1 MSNTIVRF
9 PNSKR
14 KLSLEEEK
22 LVRVCVNLINN
33 SYTNIN
39 PFISEKE
46 KLIQSEGYVKTLVH
60 KIFELNEDKL

>member
-1 MSNTIVRF
+1 
-9 PNSKR
+9 
-14 KLSLEEEK
+14 LSLEEEK

-33 SYTNIN
+33 SYSNSN
-39 PFISEKE
+39 PFISEEE

>member
-1 MSNTIVRF
+1 MSNTIIRF

-33 SYTNIN
+33 SYTNSN
-39 PFISEKE
+39 PFISEEE

>member
-1 MSNTIVRF
+1 MSNTIIRF

-14 KLSLEEEK
+14 KLSLEEER

-33 SYTNIN
+33 SYSNSN
-39 PFISEKE
+39 PFISEEE

>member
-33 SYTNIN
+33 SYSNSN
-39 PFISEKE
+39 PFISEEE

>member
-33 SYTNIN
+33 SYTNKN

>member
-33 SYTNIN
+33 SYSNSN
-39 PFISEKE
+39 PFISEEE
-46 KLIQSEGYVKTLVH
+46 KLIQSEVYVKTLVH